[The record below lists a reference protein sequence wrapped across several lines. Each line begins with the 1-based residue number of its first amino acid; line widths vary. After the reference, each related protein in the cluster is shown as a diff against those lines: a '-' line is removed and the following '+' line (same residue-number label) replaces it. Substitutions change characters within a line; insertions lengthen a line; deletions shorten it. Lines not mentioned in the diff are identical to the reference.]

1 MLNCFNIIDQT
12 DNKNIKDIISLTYD
26 QRFIRRKKV
35 KSDNGIEF
43 LVNLPETKS
52 LNPGQAFELD
62 NLDLIKVLAKVE
74 ELLEIK
80 GNNLMQLI
88 WHIGN
93 RHIPCQI
100 KQNKIF
106 IQNDAIIKDMIKK
119 LGGKV
124 RAVKQTFAPEGGAYG
139 LGRTHSHKH

>member
-12 DNKNIKDIISLTYD
+12 YNKNIKDIISLTYD

-74 ELLEIK
+74 DLLEIQEGLQPQK
-80 GNNLMQLI
+80 
-88 WHIGN
+88 
-93 RHIPCQI
+93 
-100 KQNKIF
+100 KQKCYYLYDLKD
-106 IQNDAIIKDMIKK
+106 IQA
-119 LGGKV
+119 LPPLEL
-124 RAVKQTFAPEGGAYG
+124 F
-139 LGRTHSHKH
+139 LS